1 VVCKYP
7 GNQKEPKMNQHP
19 HYVFSKVDEAKA
31 NEAAFIAE
39 MMKKVPPAA
48 PPNKIPSTG
57 VAPKLLDDAAQALRD
72 RAVTRDAEDGE
83 RSMAR
88 TVAIF
93 NAMTGQNLTELEGW
107 RFMISLKLARG
118 MQGQAHLDDYVDLA
132 GYAALAGEC
141 ATGLQ
146 PGA

>member
-1 VVCKYP
+1 
-7 GNQKEPKMNQHP
+7 MNQHP
-19 HYVFSKVDEAKA
+19 HYVLAQ
-31 NEAAFIAE
+31 
-39 MMKKVPPAA
+39 
-48 PPNKIPSTG
+48 PNPQEGLDKLQDILKSLNKPTPSVG
-57 VAPKLLDDAAQALRD
+57 VAPKLLEDAAQALRD

-107 RFMISLKLARG
+107 RFMISLKLARS

-146 PGA
+146 PKV

>member
-1 VVCKYP
+1 
-7 GNQKEPKMNQHP
+7 MNQHP

-31 NEAAFIAE
+31 NEAAFLAE
-39 MMKKVPPAA
+39 VMKKVSPVPP
-48 PPNKIPSTG
+48 PKKIPSTG

-72 RAVTRDAEDGE
+72 RAVTRDAEGGE

-107 RFMISLKLARG
+107 RFMISLKLARS

-146 PGA
+146 PGV

>member
-1 VVCKYP
+1 M
-7 GNQKEPKMNQHP
+7 QDHP
-19 HYVFSKVDEAKA
+19 HYIFTRADA
-31 NEAAFIAE
+31 EAAEKLDLFVKESQLKAQTV
-39 MMKKVPPAA
+39 KA
-48 PPNKIPSTG
+48 PSVG

-72 RAVTRDAEDGE
+72 RAVTRDAEGGE

-107 RFMISLKLARG
+107 RFMISLKLARS

>member
-19 HYVFSKVDEAKA
+19 HYVLAQ
-31 NEAAFIAE
+31 
-39 MMKKVPPAA
+39 
-48 PPNKIPSTG
+48 PNPQEGLDKLQEILKSLNKPTPSVG
-57 VAPKLLDDAAQALRD
+57 VAPKLLEDAAQALRD
-72 RAVTRDAEDGE
+72 RAVTRDAEGGE

>member
-1 VVCKYP
+1 
-7 GNQKEPKMNQHP
+7 MSQHP
-19 HYVFSKVDEAKA
+19 HYVFAQPNPQEDRAKLQ
-31 NEAAFIAE
+31 EIL
-39 MMKKVPPAA
+39 KSR
-48 PPNKIPSTG
+48 NKPTPSVG

-72 RAVTRDAEDGE
+72 RAVTRDAESGE

-146 PGA
+146 PVA